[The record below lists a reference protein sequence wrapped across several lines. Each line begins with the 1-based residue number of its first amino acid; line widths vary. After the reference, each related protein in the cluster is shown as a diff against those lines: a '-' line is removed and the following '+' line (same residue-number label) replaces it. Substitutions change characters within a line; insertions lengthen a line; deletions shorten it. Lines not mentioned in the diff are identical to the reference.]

1 METFTLMGKSY
12 TTKYNA
18 GFTLIELMI
27 VLTIVGII
35 SAFAYPAYQNQVMK
49 TRRGE
54 AKAAL
59 TALAQAME
67 EAYTN
72 TMDYRAA
79 KLGPDAEH
87 IFPAETPLDGQQKFY
102 KLSIDQDK
110 TTARFFIIWAIA
122 IADGPQSKD
131 ECPKLWINSAG
142 QSGAKDTNDNDLANC
157 W

>member
-1 METFTLMGKSY
+1 MRKTDS
-12 TTKYNA
+12 TKQNA

-27 VLTIVGII
+27 VLSIVGII

-72 TMDYRAA
+72 TMDYSAA
-79 KLGPDAEH
+79 KLGSKAGA

-102 KLSIDQDK
+102 DLSIDPKK
-110 TTARFFIIWAIA
+110 TTDRFFIIWAKA
-122 IADGPQSKD
+122 KSDGPQSKD
-131 ECPKLWINSAG
+131 ECPNLWINSAG
-142 QSGAKDTNDNDLANC
+142 QSGATDTNDNDLNTC

>member
-1 METFTLMGKSY
+1 MKKAYS
-12 TTKYNA
+12 TKHNA

-27 VLTIVGII
+27 VLSIIGII

-67 EAYTN
+67 ESYTN
-72 TMDYRAA
+72 TMDYRVAR
-79 KLGPDAEH
+79 LGSEASH
-87 IFPAETPLDGQQKFY
+87 IFPSETPLDGRKKFY
-102 KLSIDQDK
+102 DLSIDQSK
-110 TTARFFIIWAIA
+110 TTDRFFIIRASA
-122 IADGPQSKD
+122 KPRGPQSRD
-131 ECPKLWINSAG
+131 ECPNLWINSAG
-142 QSGAKDTNDNDLANC
+142 QSGATDANGQALISC

>member
-1 METFTLMGKSY
+1 MKKAY
-12 TTKYNA
+12 TPQQNA

-27 VLTIVGII
+27 VLAIVGII
-35 SAFAYPAYQNQVMK
+35 SAIAYPAYQNQVMK

-72 TMDYRAA
+72 TMDYTAA
-79 KLGPDAEH
+79 GLGTDANA
-87 IFPAETPLDGQQKFY
+87 IFPDKTPLDGQQKFY
-102 KLSIDQDK
+102 KLSIDQNN
-110 TTARFFIIWAIA
+110 TTNRFFMIWAKA
-122 IADGPQSKD
+122 ISDGPQSRD
-131 ECPKLWINSAG
+131 ECPNLWINSAG
-142 QSGAKDTNDNDLANC
+142 QSGATDANDNDLTSC

>member
-1 METFTLMGKSY
+1 MKKAY
-12 TTKYNA
+12 TPQQNA

-72 TMDYRAA
+72 TMDYTAA
-79 KLGPDAEH
+79 KLAPEANA
-87 IFPAETPLDGQQKFY
+87 IFPNEAPLDGQQKFY
-102 KLSIDQDK
+102 DLSIDQNN
-110 TTARFFIIWAIA
+110 TTNRFFMIWANA
-122 IADGPQSKD
+122 KSSGPQSRD
-131 ECPKLWINSAG
+131 ECPNLWINSAG
-142 QSGAKDTNDNDLANC
+142 QSGATDANNQALTTC

>member
-1 METFTLMGKSY
+1 MKKAY
-12 TTKYNA
+12 TTKHNT

-27 VLTIVGII
+27 VLSIVGII
-35 SAFAYPAYQNQVMK
+35 SALAYPAYQNQVMK

-67 EAYTN
+67 ESYTN
-72 TMDYRAA
+72 TMNYSLAT
-79 KLGPDAEH
+79 LGPGASD

-102 KLSIDQDK
+102 DLSIDQS
-110 TTARFFIIWAIA
+110 TTDRFFIIRAQA
-122 IADGPQSKD
+122 KPNGPQSRD
-131 ECPKLWINSAG
+131 ECPNLWINSAG
-142 QSGAKDTNDNDLANC
+142 QSGATDANDNDLSTC

>member
-1 METFTLMGKSY
+1 MKKAY
-12 TTKYNA
+12 TPQQNA

-67 EAYTN
+67 ESYIN
-72 TMDYRAA
+72 TMDYRDAT
-79 KLGPDAEH
+79 LGSGASH
-87 IFPAETPLDGQQKFY
+87 IFPNETPLDGQQKFY
-102 KLSIDQDK
+102 DLSIDLS
-110 TTARFFIIWAIA
+110 TTNRFFRINAKA
-122 IADGPQSKD
+122 KLGGPQSRD
-131 ECPKLWINSAG
+131 ECPNLWINSAG
-142 QSGAKDTNDNDLANC
+142 QSGATDADDQALTTC

>member
-1 METFTLMGKSY
+1 MRKVNA
-12 TTKYNA
+12 TTRSS

-27 VLTIVGII
+27 VVSIVGII

-67 EAYTN
+67 ETYTN
-72 TMDYRAA
+72 TMDYSLAT
-79 KLGPDAEH
+79 LGSGTGD

-102 KLSIDQDK
+102 DLSIDQTN
-110 TTARFFIIWAIA
+110 TTSRFFIIWAKA
-122 IADGPQSKD
+122 KPNGPQSRD
-131 ECPKLWINSAG
+131 ECPNLWINSAG
-142 QSGAKDTNDNDLANC
+142 QSGATDTNGQNLTTC

>member
-1 METFTLMGKSY
+1 MKKAY
-12 TTKYNA
+12 TPQQNA

-27 VLTIVGII
+27 VLAIVGII
-35 SAFAYPAYQNQVMK
+35 SAIAYPAYQNQVMK

-72 TMDYRAA
+72 TMDYTAA
-79 KLGPDAEH
+79 GLGPGADD
-87 IFPAETPLDGQQKFY
+87 IFPAEAPLDGQQKFY
-102 KLSIDQDK
+102 DLSIHQS
-110 TTARFFIIWAIA
+110 TTNRFFRINAKA
-122 IADGPQSKD
+122 KLGGPQSRD
-131 ECPKLWINSAG
+131 ECPNLWINSAG
-142 QSGAKDTNDNDLANC
+142 QSGATDANDNDLTSC

>member
-1 METFTLMGKSY
+1 MKKAY
-12 TTKYNA
+12 TPQQNA

-72 TMDYRAA
+72 TMDYRVAE
-79 KLGPDAEH
+79 LGSDADD

-102 KLSIDQDK
+102 DLSIDQS
-110 TTARFFIIWAIA
+110 TTDRFFIIWA

-142 QSGAKDTNDNDLANC
+142 QSGATDANDNDLTTC

>member
-1 METFTLMGKSY
+1 MKKAY
-12 TTKYNA
+12 TTKHNT

-27 VLTIVGII
+27 VLSIVGII

-67 EAYTN
+67 ESYAN
-72 TMDYRAA
+72 TMDYSLAT
-79 KLGPDAEH
+79 LGSAVGD

-102 KLSIDQDK
+102 DLSIDQ
-110 TTARFFIIWAIA
+110 TNTSGRFFIIWAKA
-122 IADGPQSKD
+122 KPDGPQSKD

-142 QSGAKDTNDNDLANC
+142 QSGATDTNDNDLTTC